1 MSRLGFFAKRLVRM
15 DWKKMWET
23 TGLLKERSGK
33 SRLWL
38 LSDMLRCGIKFN
50 AGYMDYKIAAM
61 YNLNDEQKKT
71 VITRGISNSIVRRM
85 NDKAYWHYFDD
96 KTEFNTLFADQIGRR
111 WIRSDE
117 KLTEEQLTDF
127 LSGLPSVLFKPLEGS
142 SGVGIEKFSREAWE
156 KDPHAFFLKIRS
168 MGNAVLEE
176 LLVQPLDWD
185 LHSGAPTVLILHT
198 HATESYTKAKGEVY
212 KETSAFRTLDE
223 EYNMVS
229 VGDRVAKLLEAGG
242 ITVIHDRQL
251 HDYPSYNGSYNH
263 ARKSMA
269 EILKKYPTIRLVLD
283 LHRDASGDNYNQ
295 MRTEAEVNGKASA
308 QLMLVI
314 GTDASGLKHPQ
325 WEENLALGLKLH
337 SQLER
342 IAPGICRYV
351 NLRGQRFNQDLSPG
365 ALLVEVGAAGN
376 SHEEALIAAEVLA
389 QGILD
394 LANGTSVS

>member
-1 MSRLGFFAKRLVRM
+1 MDHHQQSLRLGATVIACALLLRLNASGFFAPV
-15 DWKKMWET
+15 
-23 TGLLKERSGK
+23 
-33 SRLWL
+33 
-38 LSDMLRCGIKFN
+38 
-50 AGYMDYKIAAM
+50 A
-61 YNLNDEQKKT
+61 
-71 VITRGISNSIVRRM
+71 
-85 NDKAYWHYFDD
+85 
-96 KTEFNTLFADQIGRR
+96 
-111 WIRSDE
+111 
-117 KLTEEQLTDF
+117 DF
-127 LSGLPSVLFKPLEGS
+127 LSRPSISSLLIYLETGRIVRFSPSSEDIIVFSPESATPDFAIDPTETAILPAFMAEDAAS
-142 SGVGIEKFSREAWE
+142 IEIKYGCSLRP
-156 KDPHAFFLKIRS
+156 D
-168 MGNAVLEE
+168 LEE

-198 HATESYTKAKGEVY
+198 HATESYTKAKGESY

-229 VGDRVAKLLEAGG
+229 IGDHVAKLLEAGG

-394 LANGTSVS
+394 LAKGTSVS